1 MVDLTIP
8 VEEALLE
15 EAQKRAR
22 QQGTSIDELV
32 RRYLES
38 YVDLQQ
44 KERQQR
50 AVKILLDLSS
60 KVHSGSGSGGRTW
73 TREELY
79 DR

>member
-8 VEEALLE
+8 VEEYLLE

-22 QQGTSIDELV
+22 QQGTSIHDLV

-38 YVDLQQ
+38 YVDVQQ
-44 KERQQR
+44 QERQQR
-50 AVKILLDLSS
+50 AVKTLLDLSS
-60 KVHSGSGSGGRTW
+60 RVHSGSGSAGRTW
-73 TREELY
+73 TRDELY

>member
-8 VEEALLE
+8 MEEHLLE
-15 EAQKRAR
+15 EAQRRAR

-38 YVDLQQ
+38 YVDFQQ
-44 KERQQR
+44 QERQER
-50 AVKILLDLSS
+50 AVKTLLDLSS
-60 KVHSGSGSGGRTW
+60 KVHSGSGSGGRNW
-73 TREELY
+73 TREDLY